1 MALRIEDVLDMWK
14 TDSEI
19 DELKLDEASQ
29 QSARLHA
36 KYLEMLSVTR
46 LQLKKK
52 EAEFKVLLKDKFLW
66 YNGKMSK
73 DEMDA
78 RGWDYDPLNGLKVLK
93 GDMDRFYDSDSDIQN
108 AQMKIDYLK
117 ELVSTLEEIMIMSN
131 IRWRHQN
138 IKNMI
143 EHRKFTS
150 GI

>member
-1 MALRIEDVLDMWK
+1 MALRIEDVLDRWK

-46 LQLKKK
+46 LQLKRK
-52 EAEFKVLLKDKFLW
+52 EAEFRVLLKDKFLW

-117 ELVSTLEEIMIMSN
+117 ELVSTLEEIMGN

>member
-1 MALRIEDVLDMWK
+1 MALRIEDVLEQWK
-14 TDSEI
+14 QDSEI

-29 QSARLHA
+29 QTARLHA

-52 EAEFKVLLKDKFLW
+52 ESEFNTLLKDKWMW

-78 RGWDYDPLNGLKVLK
+78 RGWSYDPLGGLKVLK
-93 GDMDRFYDSDSDIQN
+93 GDMNYFYDSDTDIQN
-108 AQMKIDYLK
+108 AKMKIDYLK
-117 ELVSTLEEIMIMSN
+117 ELVATLEEIMGN
-131 IRWRHQN
+131 IRFRSNN

-143 EHRKFTS
+143 EWRKFTS

>member
-46 LQLKKK
+46 LQLKRK
-52 EAEFKVLLKDKFLW
+52 EAEFRVLLKDKFLW

-73 DEMDA
+73 DEMNA

-117 ELVSTLEEIMIMSN
+117 ELVSTLEEIMGN
-131 IRWRHQN
+131 IRFRSNN

-143 EHRKFTS
+143 EWRKFTS
-150 GI
+150 GF

>member
-1 MALRIEDVLDMWK
+1 MALRIEDVLEMWK

-19 DELKLDEASQ
+19 DELKLDDASQ

-36 KYLEMLSVTR
+36 KYLELLSVTR

-52 EAEFKVLLKDKFLW
+52 EAEFKVLLKDTFLW
-66 YNGKMSK
+66 YNGKMSR
-73 DEMDA
+73 DEIDA
-78 RGWDYDPLNGLKVLK
+78 RGWSYDPLNGLKVLK

-108 AQMKIDYLK
+108 AQMRIDYLK
-117 ELVSTLEEIMIMSN
+117 ELVTTLEEIMGN

-143 EHRKFTS
+143 EWRKFTS

>member
-1 MALRIEDVLDMWK
+1 MALRIEDVLEMWK

-29 QSARLHA
+29 ESARLHS

-78 RGWDYDPLNGLKVLK
+78 RGWSYDPLNGLKVLK
-93 GDMDRFYDSDSDIQN
+93 GDMDRFYDSDPDIQN

-117 ELVSTLEEIMIMSN
+117 ELVATLEEIMGN

>member
-1 MALRIEDVLDMWK
+1 MALRIEDVLEMWK

-19 DELKLDEASQ
+19 DELKLDDASQ

-36 KYLEMLSVTR
+36 KYLELLSVTR

-66 YNGKMSK
+66 YNGKMSR
-73 DEMDA
+73 DEIDA
-78 RGWDYDPLNGLKVLK
+78 RGWSYDPLNGLKVLK

-108 AQMKIDYLK
+108 AQMRIDYLK
-117 ELVSTLEEIMIMSN
+117 ELVTTLEEIMGN

-143 EHRKFTS
+143 EWRKFTS

>member
-1 MALRIEDVLDMWK
+1 MALRIEDVLEMWK

-29 QSARLHA
+29 QSARLHS
-36 KYLEMLSVTR
+36 KYLELLSVTR
-46 LQLKKK
+46 LQLKRK
-52 EAEFKVLLKDKFLW
+52 ESEFRVLLKDKFLW

-78 RGWDYDPLNGLKVLK
+78 RGWSYDPLNGLKVLK

-117 ELVSTLEEIMIMSN
+117 ELVAVLEEIMGN
-131 IRWRHQN
+131 IRFRSNN
-138 IKNMI
+138 IKNII
-143 EHRKFTS
+143 EWRKFTS

>member
-1 MALRIEDVLDMWK
+1 MALRIEDVLEMWK

-19 DELKLDEASQ
+19 DELKLDESSRE
-29 QSARLHA
+29 SARLHA

-52 EAEFKVLLKDKFLW
+52 ESDFKVLLKDKWLW

-78 RGWDYDPLNGLKVLK
+78 RGWSYDPLNGLKVLK
-93 GDMDRFYDSDSDIQN
+93 GDMDHFYDSDTDIQN
-108 AQMKIDYLK
+108 AKMKIDYLK
-117 ELVSTLEEIMIMSN
+117 ELVSVLEEIISN

-138 IKNMI
+138 IKNII
-143 EHRKFTS
+143 EWQKFTS

>member
-1 MALRIEDVLDMWK
+1 MALRIEDVLEMWK

-52 EAEFKVLLKDKFLW
+52 EAEFRVLLKDKFLW

-93 GDMDRFYDSDSDIQN
+93 GDMDRFYDSDADIQN

-117 ELVSTLEEIMIMSN
+117 ELVSTLEEIMSN

>member
-52 EAEFKVLLKDKFLW
+52 EAEFRVLLKDKFLW

-78 RGWDYDPLNGLKVLK
+78 RGWNYDPLNGLKVLK
-93 GDMDRFYDSDSDIQN
+93 GDMDRFYDSDADIQN

-117 ELVSTLEEIMIMSN
+117 ELVSTLEEIMGN

>member
-46 LQLKKK
+46 LHLKKK

-117 ELVSTLEEIMIMSN
+117 ELVSTLEEIMGN

>member
-1 MALRIEDVLDMWK
+1 MALRIEDVLEMWK

-52 EAEFKVLLKDKFLW
+52 EAEFRVLLKDKFLW

-78 RGWDYDPLNGLKVLK
+78 RGWNYDPLNGLKVLK
-93 GDMDRFYDSDSDIQN
+93 GDMDRFYDSDADIQN

-117 ELVSTLEEIMIMSN
+117 ELVSTLEEIMGN

>member
-1 MALRIEDVLDMWK
+1 MAIRLEDVLEMWK

-29 QSARLHA
+29 ESARLHA

-52 EAEFKVLLKDKFLW
+52 EAEFRVLLKDKFLW

-117 ELVSTLEEIMIMSN
+117 ELVATLEEIMGN
-131 IRWRHQN
+131 IRWRHNN

-143 EHRKFTS
+143 EWRKFTS

>member
-52 EAEFKVLLKDKFLW
+52 EAEFRVLLKDKFLW

-73 DEMDA
+73 DEIDA

-117 ELVSTLEEIMIMSN
+117 ELVSTLEEIMSN

>member
-1 MALRIEDVLDMWK
+1 MALRIEDVLEMWK

-29 QSARLHA
+29 ESARLHS
-36 KYLEMLSVTR
+36 KYLEMLSITR

-78 RGWDYDPLNGLKVLK
+78 RGWSYDPLNGLKVLK
-93 GDMDRFYDSDSDIQN
+93 GDMDRFYDSDPDIQN

-117 ELVSTLEEIMIMSN
+117 ELVATLEEIMSN
-131 IRWRHQN
+131 IRFRNNN

-143 EHRKFTS
+143 EWRKFTS

>member
-46 LQLKKK
+46 LQLKRK
-52 EAEFKVLLKDKFLW
+52 EAEFRVLLKDKFLW

-117 ELVSTLEEIMIMSN
+117 ELVSTLEEIMGN
-131 IRWRHQN
+131 IRFRSNN

-143 EHRKFTS
+143 EWRKFTS

>member
-1 MALRIEDVLDMWK
+1 MALRIEDVLEMWK

-29 QSARLHA
+29 ESARLHA

-46 LQLKKK
+46 LQLKRK

-66 YNGKMSK
+66 YNGKLSK

-93 GDMDRFYDSDSDIQN
+93 GDMDRFYDSDTDIQN

-117 ELVSTLEEIMIMSN
+117 ELVATLEEIMGN

-150 GI
+150 GV

>member
-1 MALRIEDVLDMWK
+1 MALRIEDVLEMWK

-29 QSARLHA
+29 QSARLHS
-36 KYLEMLSVTR
+36 KYLELLSVTR
-46 LQLKKK
+46 LQLKRK
-52 EAEFKVLLKDKFLW
+52 ESEFRVLLKDKFLW

-73 DEMDA
+73 DEIDA
-78 RGWDYDPLNGLKVLK
+78 RGWSYDPLNGLKVLK

-117 ELVSTLEEIMIMSN
+117 ELVAVLEEIMGN

>member
-1 MALRIEDVLDMWK
+1 MAIRLEDVLEMWK

-29 QSARLHA
+29 ESARLHA

-52 EAEFKVLLKDKFLW
+52 EAEFKTLLLNKWKQ
-66 YNGKMSK
+66 YNGKLSK
-73 DEMDA
+73 DELDEL
-78 RGWDYDPLNGLKVLK
+78 GWDYDPLNGLKVLK
-93 GDMDRFYDSDSDIQN
+93 GDMDKFYDADPEIQN

-117 ELVSTLEEIMIMSN
+117 ELVSTLEEIINN

-138 IKNMI
+138 IKNMV
-143 EHRKFTS
+143 EWRKFTS

>member
-1 MALRIEDVLDMWK
+1 MALRIEDVLEMWK

-19 DELKLDEASQ
+19 DELKLDDASQ

-36 KYLEMLSVTR
+36 KYLELLSVTR

-66 YNGKMSK
+66 YNGKMSR
-73 DEMDA
+73 DEIDA
-78 RGWDYDPLNGLKVLK
+78 RGWSYDPLNGLKVLK

-108 AQMKIDYLK
+108 AQMRIDYLK
-117 ELVSTLEEIMIMSN
+117 ELVTTLEEIMGN

-138 IKNMI
+138 IKNMV
-143 EHRKFTS
+143 EWRKFTS

>member
-1 MALRIEDVLDMWK
+1 MALRIEDVLEMWK

-29 QSARLHA
+29 ESARLHA

-93 GDMDRFYDSDSDIQN
+93 GDMDRFYDSDADIQN
-108 AQMKIDYLK
+108 AQMRIDYLK
-117 ELVSTLEEIMIMSN
+117 ELVGTLEEIMGN
-131 IRWRHQN
+131 IRFRPNN

-143 EHRKFTS
+143 EWRKFTS

>member
-1 MALRIEDVLDMWK
+1 MALRIEDVLEMWK

-29 QSARLHA
+29 ESARLHA

-46 LQLKKK
+46 LQLKRK

-66 YNGKMSK
+66 YNGKLSK

-93 GDMDRFYDSDSDIQN
+93 GDMDRFYDSDTDIQN

-117 ELVSTLEEIMIMSN
+117 ELVATLEEIMGN
-131 IRWRHQN
+131 IRFRSNN

-143 EHRKFTS
+143 EWRKFTS

>member
-46 LQLKKK
+46 LQLKRK
-52 EAEFKVLLKDKFLW
+52 EAEFRVLLKDKFLW

-117 ELVSTLEEIMIMSN
+117 ELVSTLEEIMGN